1 MQIINTAFFNHRNSH
16 PLVSPPRGTLD
27 DALHLTCDYLEAR
40 FSSFLFFFFHHRCKK
55 KKKEENATGITVVF
69 VLVDVIAH
77 ECKIVVNWSE
87 LGNHSSPW
95 LRGRIAPSCD
105 TTIFETV
112 LINIANPAINLAKF
126 QSPCARAHD
135 P

>member
-16 PLVSPPRGTLD
+16 PLVSPPLEELSTTRCVLLAITSRG
-27 DALHLTCDYLEAR
+27 AI
-40 FSSFLFFFFHHRCKK
+40 FFFFFFHRCKK
-55 KKKEENATGITVVF
+55 KKKKTRASGTTVVF
-69 VLVDVIAH
+69 MLVDVIAH

-105 TTIFETV
+105 TIIFETV

-126 QSPCARAHD
+126 QSPCTSHD

>member
-16 PLVSPPRGTLD
+16 PLVSPPLEELSTTRCVLLAITSRG
-27 DALHLTCDYLEAR
+27 AI
-40 FSSFLFFFFHHRCKK
+40 FFFFFFHRCKK
-55 KKKEENATGITVVF
+55 KKKKTRASGTTVVF

-105 TTIFETV
+105 TIIFETV

-126 QSPCARAHD
+126 QSPCTSHD

>member
-1 MQIINTAFFNHRNSH
+1 MQIIGIAFFNHRNS
-16 PLVSPPRGTLD
+16 PSRPSSLEERGSRRRRLASYD
-27 DALHLTCDYLEAR
+27 CFEAR
-40 FSSFLFFFFHHRCKK
+40 FSSSFFLFFFTDAKK
-55 KKKEENATGITVVF
+55 KKKRVRPWLF

-95 LRGRIAPSCD
+95 LRGRIAPSQH

-112 LINIANPAINLAKF
+112 LINIANPAINLGKF
-126 QSPCARAHD
+126 QFSLKREGTIRE
-135 P
+135 

>member
-1 MQIINTAFFNHRNSH
+1 MQIINTAFFNHRNSY
-16 PLVSPPRGTLD
+16 PLVSPPRGALD
-27 DALHLTCDYLEAR
+27 HALRLTCDY
-40 FSSFLFFFFHHRCKK
+40 FSRRDFLLFFLSQMQKK
-55 KKKEENATGITVVF
+55 KKKKTRASGTTVVF

-105 TTIFETV
+105 TIIFETV

-126 QSPCARAHD
+126 QSPCTSHD

>member
-16 PLVSPPRGTLD
+16 PLVSPPLEELSTTRCVLL
-27 DALHLTCDYLEAR
+27 AILLEAR
-40 FSSFLFFFFHHRCKK
+40 FSSFFSFTDAKK
-55 KKKEENATGITVVF
+55 KKKKTRASGTTVVF

-105 TTIFETV
+105 TIIFETV

-126 QSPCARAHD
+126 QSPCTSHD

>member
-1 MQIINTAFFNHRNSH
+1 MQIINTAFFNHRNSRFF
-16 PLVSPPRGTLD
+16 PSRSSRPRVASYLR
-27 DALHLTCDYLEAR
+27 LLLEAR
-40 FSSFLFFFFHHRCKK
+40 FSSFFSFTDAKK
-55 KKKEENATGITVVF
+55 KKKKTRASGTTVVF

-105 TTIFETV
+105 TIIFETV

-126 QSPCARAHD
+126 QSPCTSHD